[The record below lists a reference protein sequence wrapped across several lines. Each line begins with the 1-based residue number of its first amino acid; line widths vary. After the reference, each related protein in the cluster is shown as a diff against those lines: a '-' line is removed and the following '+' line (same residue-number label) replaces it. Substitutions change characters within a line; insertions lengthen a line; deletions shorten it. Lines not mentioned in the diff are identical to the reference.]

1 MTFFGKKAAPI
12 DVASLGQWQLIAMRF
27 RKHWLARG
35 SVLLLSGIYTLAVF
49 ANFFSPNDPMGKD
62 NQTLYA
68 PPTVP
73 RFSFSRG
80 LYIRGVT
87 QYTDPVSMQKIY
99 VEDPA
104 RDAKLVFFAKGYS
117 YKLAGL
123 IPWDRHFLSSADPE
137 TKFLLFGAD
146 KFGRDI
152 LARILIG
159 ARISLSIGLVA
170 IFVSFFLGILVGG
183 VSGYFGGWIDNLLQR
198 GIEILNAF
206 PKLPL
211 WLALGAALP
220 RHWSSLEIY
229 FGVTLILSLM
239 GWTGMARVVR
249 GKILSLR
256 EEDYALAAKL
266 MGANDARVIFLHLV
280 PGFMSHIIVSLSMT
294 VPGMILGETGMSFL
308 GLGLKPPTV
317 SWGVMLQDCMSMQ
330 VVKNYPW
337 LLLPTVFIILTVLCF
352 NFVGDG
358 MRDAADPYA
367 SR

>member
-1 MTFFGKKAAPI
+1 MIFGRKQPTAI
-12 DVASLGQWQLIAMRF
+12 DVSTLSQWELIGLRF
-27 RKHWLARG
+27 RKHRLAQWA
-35 SVLLLSGIYTLAVF
+35 VLLLLGIYSLALF
-49 ANFFSPNDPMGKD
+49 ANFFCPNDPAEKD
-62 NQTLYA
+62 NRFIYA

-80 LYIRGVT
+80 LYIRGMA

-99 VEDPA
+99 LEAPEKDTSLA
-104 RDAKLVFFAKGYS
+104 LFAKGYG
-117 YKLAGL
+117 YDLAGL
-123 IPWDRHFLSSADPE
+123 VPWDRHLLGSTNPE
-137 TKFLLFGAD
+137 VKFLLFGAD

-152 LARILIG
+152 FARILVG

-170 IFVSFFLGILVGG
+170 IVVSFFLGVLVGG
-183 VSGYFGGWIDNLLQR
+183 VSGYFGGWVDNVLQR

-229 FGVTLILSLM
+229 FGVTLILSFM

-266 MGANDARVIFLHLV
+266 MGASDARVIFLHLV
-280 PGFMSHIIVSLSMT
+280 PGFTSHIIVSLSMT
-294 VPGMILGETGMSFL
+294 VPGMILGETGKI
-308 GLGLKPPTV
+308 G
-317 SWGVMLQDCMSMQ
+317 
-330 VVKNYPW
+330 
-337 LLLPTVFIILTVLCF
+337 
-352 NFVGDG
+352 
-358 MRDAADPYA
+358 RA
-367 SR
+367 SCRERV